1 MNECI
6 LIFCILMQLLL
17 VEILSGDFCIN
28 ILISRGPL
36 TLTPVQAQ
44 RARFVML
51 YNFLRVSNYL
61 AAVDCEH

>member
-1 MNECI
+1 
-6 LIFCILMQLLL
+6 MQILL